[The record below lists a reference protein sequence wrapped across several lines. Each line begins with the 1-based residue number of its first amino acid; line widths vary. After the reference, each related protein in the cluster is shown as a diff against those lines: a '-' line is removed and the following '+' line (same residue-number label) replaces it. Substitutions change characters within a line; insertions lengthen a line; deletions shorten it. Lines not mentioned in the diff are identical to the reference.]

1 MWQWWIK
8 RRKKK
13 KKRKEKKKRP
23 VSGWLKQSDADQDDL
38 ERHIVFEKGEK
49 KFILKNILWHVA
61 RSSWPWRTIKCRNTQ
76 SKLKDKMFRVKV
88 YYRYYYYYYYYYYYC
103 LFIYFYF
110 IFFRYKEVC
119 KYDFD
124 NPGWSQST
132 GHFTQLVWRSTEEV
146 GLGWSS
152 KEENGLTCYYVAAR
166 YSPGGNIDDVSR
178 FKENVKKG
186 SFDSS
191 FCEAGKRRS
200 NKCYGKM
207 VGFLFK
213 TTLRHTRRGSRQI
226 SIWMA
231 NKSWMHEI
239 F

>member
-1 MWQWWIK
+1 M
-8 RRKKK
+8 
-13 KKRKEKKKRP
+13 
-23 VSGWLKQSDADQDDL
+23 
-38 ERHIVFEKGEK
+38 
-49 KFILKNILWHVA
+49 
-61 RSSWPWRTIKCRNTQ
+61 
-76 SKLKDKMFRVKV
+76 
-88 YYRYYYYYYYYYYYC
+88 
-103 LFIYFYF
+103 
-110 IFFRYKEVC
+110 C

-186 SFDSS
+186 SFDST

-226 SIWMA
+226 SI
-231 NKSWMHEI
+231 
-239 F
+239 

>member
-1 MWQWWIK
+1 M
-8 RRKKK
+8 
-13 KKRKEKKKRP
+13 
-23 VSGWLKQSDADQDDL
+23 L
-38 ERHIVFEKGEK
+38 
-49 KFILKNILWHVA
+49 KFIIGIIIIIILLLLLLLLL
-61 RSSWPWRTIKCRNTQ
+61 I
-76 SKLKDKMFRVKV
+76 LLLLLLLFIL
-88 YYRYYYYYYYYYYYC
+88 
-103 LFIYFYF
+103 LFIYFF
-110 IFFRYKEVC
+110 FFRYREVC

-213 TTLRHTRRGSRQI
+213 TTLRHTRRRSRQI
-226 SIWMA
+226 SI
-231 NKSWMHEI
+231 
-239 F
+239 